1 MFQCVFGGNIVEV
14 LKEDPRFSTLVEA
27 VGKTELNEELQKGI
41 IYERM
46 SIPVRTGL
54 MNKGRKGRDKMKKI
68 QAALVICAFAICG
81 FDYLRP
87 RKQGKTENNEGKNTF
102 SA

>member
-1 MFQCVFGGNIVEV
+1 
-14 LKEDPRFSTLVEA
+14 
-27 VGKTELNEELQKGI
+27 
-41 IYERM
+41 
-46 SIPVRTGL
+46 